1 MLLCV
6 IDVVTTELMRPL
18 LMKPTVSF
26 DVRNTG
32 KNLCITGFHLGWN
45 VVTLER
51 EGHLSS
57 YCFLKW
63 RNNILRDK

>member
-32 KNLCITGFHLGWN
+32 KNLCIRVNFISVGMWSPWRETATCHLIA
-45 VVTLER
+45 L
-51 EGHLSS
+51 
-57 YCFLKW
+57 
-63 RNNILRDK
+63 